1 MIKTIR
7 RFIGILVLLL
17 SYIVPSNAQ
26 QPFYVYRNDG
36 IINAFFTNEVDSIV
50 YSQLDLDSMFH
61 QEYLV
66 QEIYTRDSIY
76 RIPLELIDSI
86 GYITPETV
94 YQPGVKVLEGEIRSY
109 ITSRNGLK
117 LTFHPATPNYILPG
131 VGDKLVTTMIDDVI
145 TNAFIGEVIE
155 VSAISDGFEII
166 CNPIE
171 LTDVFECY
179 YGISQKEGKPA
190 TVKSRSVADGYWG
203 TKGFETLS
211 PGMLSFDLLNNHQ
224 ISVSYEADD
233 DLSYS
238 LDEAQATIS
247 LTPTVDY
254 SAYLIV
260 NKDYGTNVS
269 ITAIGNYTL
278 EEYLALAGNIT
289 VGDEAPLF
297 EKAIS
302 IPEALVDIFFE
313 FGIFAEFKATL
324 STQQTWEQKY
334 RHVFHWE
341 WSSRGHETIK
351 NRNDFR
357 PTAHSHTGKIGL
369 DGEFSLGGYGKIG
382 IAFIATSSL
391 DIAQID
397 LCAKGGL
404 SLIGTYVPYKRDLEY
419 AKKSTD
425 LYNQIKDREVGVY
438 WFYGL
443 SAEAEL
449 FKWSASTDIPNF
461 FNIPFNNKGKI
472 LGFRLVPLFENTQL
486 NQDKDGIC
494 HAIADVKEDVFA
506 TDVGFALLNQSDES
520 DAAYLYILKDYKGS
534 KAKVTATFSDKA
546 RSHDYIVFPLVKY
559 LGMELIAEPSAV
571 LRGVTFKDASIL
583 NVKSDPRYN
592 SDGEYLLTS
601 YTAQVKYVI
610 QIDGSEEIKS
620 IQPIIYNNSDWSYS
634 GNKVSV
640 PGDGLFS
647 INTALNY
654 DNNAEMGFA
663 IGYEVNF
670 IDGTSVKSTN
680 CLYFS
685 GTHENPIVTIEDNP
699 SSAKA
704 LARTSNIRHENIS
717 SSQIVQIE

>member
-1 MIKTIR
+1 MNRTIY
-7 RFIGILVLLL
+7 RFIGSLVLLI
-17 SYIVPSNAQ
+17 SYIMPSNAQ

-61 QEYLV
+61 QEYIV

-76 RIPLELIDSI
+76 RIPLELIDSV
-86 GYITPETV
+86 GYVTPETV
-94 YQPGVKVLEGEIRSY
+94 YQSGVKVLEGEIRSY
-109 ITSRNGLK
+109 ITSRNGLN
-117 LTFHPATPNYILPG
+117 LIFHPVTPSHILPRI
-131 VGDKLVTTMIDDVI
+131 GDKLVTTVVDDVI
-145 TNAFIGEVIE
+145 TNAFVGEVIE
-155 VSAISDGFEII
+155 VSAMSNGFEII
-166 CNPIE
+166 CKPVE

-179 YGISQKEGKPA
+179 YGMSQKEDKPA

-203 TKGFETLS
+203 TKGFQTLS
-211 PGMLSFDLLNNHQ
+211 PGELSFDLLNNHQ

-260 NKDYGTNVS
+260 NKDYGTNIG

-278 EEYLALAGNIT
+278 EEYLALAGSIT
-289 VGDEAPLF
+289 IGDEAPLF
-297 EKAIS
+297 EKAIP
-302 IPEALVDIFFE
+302 IPEALIDVFFE
-313 FGIFAEFKATL
+313 FGIFAEFEATL
-324 STQQTWEQKY
+324 STQQRWNQKY

-341 WSSRGHETIK
+341 WSSKGHETVK
-351 NRNDFR
+351 NQNNFK
-357 PTAHSHTGKIGL
+357 PMEHSHTGKIGL
-369 DGEFSLGGYGKIG
+369 DGEFSMGGYGKIG

-404 SLIGTYVPYKRDLEY
+404 SLIGSYVPYKRDLEY

-449 FKWSASTDIPNF
+449 FQWSVSAEIPNF

-472 LGFRLVPLFENTQL
+472 LGFRLVPLFKDTQL
-486 NQDKDGIC
+486 TQEENGIY
-494 HAIADVKEDVFA
+494 HASANVMEDVFI
-506 TDVGFALLNQSDES
+506 TDVGFALLNQDDEN
-520 DAAYLYILKDYKGS
+520 DTTYLYSLKNYKGPT
-534 KAKVTATFSDKA
+534 AKVNAVFSDKTA
-546 RSHDYIVFPLVKY
+546 SNEYIVYPLVKY
-559 LGMELIAEPSAV
+559 LGMELIAEPSAMV
-571 LRGVTFKDASIL
+571 RGIIFKNADVL
-583 NVKSDPRYN
+583 NVESEPIYN
-592 SDGEYLLTS
+592 DDGECLFTS
-601 YTAQVKYVI
+601 YTAKVKYTI
-610 QIDGSEEIKS
+610 QIDGSEEIEN

-634 GNKVSV
+634 GDKVRV
-640 PGDGLFS
+640 PGNGLFS
-647 INTALNY
+647 INTTLNY
-654 DNNAEMGFA
+654 DNNAEMDFA

-670 IDGTSVKSTN
+670 TDGTSVKSVN
-680 CLYFS
+680 CLHFS
-685 GTHENPIVTIEDNP
+685 GTHDNPIVTIGDNP

-704 LARTSNIRHENIS
+704 LTRIS
-717 SSQIVQIE
+717 GIQHGEIPSMQSVSIE

>member
-1 MIKTIR
+1 MNRTIY
-7 RFIGILVLLL
+7 RFMGSLVLLI
-17 SYIVPSNAQ
+17 SYIMPSNAQ

-61 QEYLV
+61 QEYIV
-66 QEIYTRDSIY
+66 QEIYARDSIY
-76 RIPLELIDSI
+76 RIPLDLIDSV
-86 GYITPETV
+86 GYVTPETV

-109 ITSRNGLK
+109 ITSRNGLN
-117 LTFHPATPNYILPG
+117 LIFHSATPSHILPR
-131 VGDKLVTTMIDDVI
+131 VGDKLVTTVVDDVI
-145 TNAFIGEVIE
+145 TKAFVGEVIE
-155 VSAISDGFEII
+155 ISAMSNGFEII
-166 CNPIE
+166 CNPVE

-179 YGISQKEGKPA
+179 YGMSQKEDKPA

-203 TKGFETLS
+203 TKGFQTLS
-211 PGMLSFDLLNNHQ
+211 PGELSFDLLNNHQ
-224 ISVSYEADD
+224 ISVSYAADD
-233 DLSYS
+233 DLSFS

-260 NKDYGTNVS
+260 NKDYGTNIS

-278 EEYLALAGNIT
+278 EEYLALAGSIT
-289 VGDEAPLF
+289 IGDTAQLF
-297 EKAIS
+297 KKAIP
-302 IPEALVDIFFE
+302 IPEALIDIFFE
-313 FGIFAEFKATL
+313 FGVFAEFKATL
-324 STQQTWEQKY
+324 STQQTWNQTY

-341 WSSRGHETIK
+341 WSSKGHETVK
-351 NRNDFR
+351 NQNNFR
-357 PTAHSHTGKIGL
+357 PMGHSHTGKIGL
-369 DGEFSLGGYGKIG
+369 DGEFSMGGYGKIG

-404 SLIGTYVPYKRDLEY
+404 SLIGSYVPYKRDLEY

-449 FKWSASTDIPNF
+449 FKWSASAEIPNF

-472 LGFRLVPLFENTQL
+472 LGFRLVPLFKDTQL
-486 NQDKDGIC
+486 TQGVDGIY
-494 HAIADVKEDVFA
+494 HASANVMEDVFI
-506 TDVGFALLNQSDES
+506 TDVGFALLNQDDEN
-520 DAAYLYILKDYKGS
+520 DTTYLYSLKDYKGP
-534 KAKVTATFSDKA
+534 KAKVNAVFSDKA
-546 RSHDYIVFPLVKY
+546 ASNEYIVYPLVKY

-571 LRGVTFKDASIL
+571 VRGIIFKSADVLSVEPEPI
-583 NVKSDPRYN
+583 YN
-592 SDGEYLLTS
+592 GDGECLFTS
-601 YTAQVKYVI
+601 YTAKIKYTI
-610 QIDGSEEIKS
+610 QIDGSEEIES

-634 GNKVSV
+634 GNKVRV

-647 INTALNY
+647 INTTLNY
-654 DNNAEMGFA
+654 DNNAKMDFA

-670 IDGTSVKSTN
+670 TDGTSAKSVN
-680 CLYFS
+680 CLHFS
-685 GTHENPIVTIEDNP
+685 GTYDNPIVTIGDNP

-704 LARTSNIRHENIS
+704 LTRIS
-717 SSQIVQIE
+717 GIQHGEIPSMQSVSIE